1 MIDKDQRCQ
10 GCGAPI
16 KGRTCEYCGRVF
28 EVEYDN
34 TETVLYANDVPIMVG
49 KISSELDKWRYQAS
63 QERQTAFLLE
73 NLRKSTNVAVCPI
86 FTTTKGECI

>member
-16 KGRTCEYCGRVF
+16 RGRTCEYCGRVF
-28 EVEYDN
+28 EVERAADGLN
-34 TETVLYANDVPIMVG
+34 FHLDGSVMARAVG
-49 KISSELDKWRYQAS
+49 HELDRLQYQVS
-63 QERQTAFLLE
+63 QERNIAFLI
-73 NLRKSTNVAVCPI
+73 NNMRGSNNVAAYPI

>member
-1 MIDKDQRCQ
+1 MIDKDRRCQ

-16 KGRTCEYCGRVF
+16 RGRTCEYCGRVF
-28 EVEYDN
+28 EVERAADGL
-34 TETVLYANDVPIMVG
+34 TFHLDGSVMARAVG
-49 KISSELDKWRYQAS
+49 HELDRLQYQAA

-73 NLRKSTNVAVCPI
+73 NLQKSTNVAVCPI